1 MSEIA
6 QRVIYQEQPIHN
18 MVWFIRRYRKGIKN
32 SGTSDVKVSDN
43 EITIPEFVDFCHREG
58 EGKYIL
64 GQRGKGI
71 RGFKKITDCIVE
83 GAELLGNWQNNTKV
97 FAAEEISVKQNV
109 RLGDLSDSELLDLM
123 SSMSETDISS
133 SDDFAK
139 FKTDLTSIHAE
150 IARRGINGG
159 TSSAP
164 PSEIKAAEP
173 VVALNPN
180 KPLASAGFGV
190 GKSGLAMGFVGGL
203 MVGVVGT
210 MMYYKNKMDS
220 INSDLERINKQLNEA
235 ESAIKR
241 AESRE
246 AKKLAAEQAVK
257 KYDSRV
263 NMDSSF
269 LAQFNRGNGP
279 SM

>member
-1 MSEIA
+1 MSEMA
-6 QRVIYQEQPIHN
+6 QRVIYQEQPILN
-18 MVWFIRRYRKGIKN
+18 MVWFIRRYQKGIKN
-32 SGTSDVKVSDN
+32 SGTNDVKVSEN

-64 GQRGKGI
+64 GLRGKGI
-71 RGFKKITDCIVE
+71 RGFRKITDCIVE
-83 GAELLGNWQNNTKV
+83 GAELLGNWKPNKV
-97 FAAEEISVKQNV
+97 FAAEEVSVKKNV
-109 RLGDLSDSELLDLM
+109 KLSDLNDSELLDLM

-133 SDDFAK
+133 TDDFSK
-139 FKTDLTSIHAE
+139 FKADLTSIHAE
-150 IARRGINGG
+150 IAKRGINGG
-159 TSSAP
+159 TTSTP
-164 PSEIKAAEP
+164 PSDIKAAESL
-173 VVALNPN
+173 VALNP
-180 KPLASAGFGV
+180 KAPLASAGFGV

-210 MMYYKNKMDS
+210 MMYYKSKMDT

-246 AKKLAAEQAVK
+246 EKKHAAEQAVK

-263 NMDSSF
+263 SMDAGF
-269 LAQFNRGNGP
+269 LTQFNAGHGP

>member
-1 MSEIA
+1 
-6 QRVIYQEQPIHN
+6 
-18 MVWFIRRYRKGIKN
+18 MVWFIRRYIKGIKN

-43 EITIPEFVDFCHREG
+43 EISIPQFVDFCHRQG

-71 RGFKKITDCIVE
+71 RGFKKI
-83 GAELLGNWQNNTKV
+83 
-97 FAAEEISVKQNV
+97 SVKKNI
-109 RLGDLSDSELLDLM
+109 RLGDLGDTELLDLM
-123 SSMSETDISS
+123 SSMSDTDISS
-133 SDDFAK
+133 SDDFSK
-139 FKTDLTSIHAE
+139 FKSDLTSIHAE
-150 IARRGINGG
+150 IASRGINGG
-159 TSSAP
+159 AKSE
-164 PSEIKAAEP
+164 PSMEIKAAEP
-173 VVALNPN
+173 VALNPN

-210 MMYYKNKMDS
+210 MMYYKSKMDT

-246 AKKLAAEQAVK
+246 EKKHAAEQAVK

-263 NMDSSF
+263 SMDAGF
-269 LAQFNRGNGP
+269 LTQFNAGHGP

>member
-1 MSEIA
+1 
-6 QRVIYQEQPIHN
+6 
-18 MVWFIRRYRKGIKN
+18 MVWFIRRYIKGIKN
-32 SGTSDVKVSDN
+32 SGNSDVKVSDN
-43 EITIPEFVDFCHREG
+43 EISIPQFVDFCHREG

-83 GAELLGNWQNNTKV
+83 GAELVGNWQPNKV
-97 FAAEEISVKQNV
+97 FAAEEVSVKKNI
-109 RLGDLSDSELLDLM
+109 RLGDLGDTELLDLM
-123 SSMSETDISS
+123 SSMSDTDISS
-133 SDDFAK
+133 SDDFSK
-139 FKTDLTSIHAE
+139 FKSDLTSIHAE
-150 IARRGINGG
+150 IAKRGINRGAKSE
-159 TSSAP
+159 SSM
-164 PSEIKAAEP
+164 EIKAAEP
-173 VVALNPN
+173 LALNPN

-210 MMYYKNKMDS
+210 MMYYKSKMDG

-246 AKKLAAEQAVK
+246 QKKEAVASAVK
-257 KYDSRV
+257 KHDSR
-263 NMDSSF
+263 MSLDATF
-269 LAQFNRGNGP
+269 LSNFNRNQGP